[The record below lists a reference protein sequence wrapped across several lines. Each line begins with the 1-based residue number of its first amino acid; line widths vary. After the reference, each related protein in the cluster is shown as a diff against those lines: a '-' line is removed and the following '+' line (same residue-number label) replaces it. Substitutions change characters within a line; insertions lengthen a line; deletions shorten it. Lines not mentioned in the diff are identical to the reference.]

1 VVLAQTVRQVLLV
14 VRALLI
20 QEAVVAGA
28 VQILAVVL
36 PLLAVKAVLA

>member
-1 VVLAQTVRQVLLV
+1 MVRQVLLV
-14 VRALLI
+14 ARALLT

-36 PLLAVKAVLA
+36 PLLVVKAAQA